1 VAKIVWHSCAPW
13 APSGYGT
20 QTAVWTQELLR
31 MGHEVIISSYW
42 GLSGS
47 PTQWNGM
54 PVLPGFGSNYCTTS
68 LHQHCKMTSPDLVI
82 TLGDVWVLDPN
93 LLSELP
99 LAHWLP
105 ADCRPMSTADR
116 VNVEASGAQLIAM
129 SRFGYDR
136 FRAAGFDPVYVPHGI
151 DLDVFALP
159 EGKKELRE
167 MMGVDPD
174 AFVVGIN
181 GANNDAI
188 RKGLPEQMLA
198 FARFAKSHPD
208 ALLAL
213 HSGVHT
219 DGGQDLEALAESLGI
234 THLVRTVDQYRYAA
248 GLIRPEELAEWYG
261 MLDVL
266 SACAFGEGFGIPI
279 MEAQACGTPVIT
291 TAASSMS
298 ELNPLGTEVNGE
310 PFWNGVHKGWWVKP
324 SVTEIA
330 IAYEKAY
337 QDRNQV
343 DHARLREF
351 AGEYSVE
358 NVSEK
363 YMKPAVS
370 ELLKRME
377 ARRM

>member
-1 VAKIVWHSCAPW
+1 
-13 APSGYGT
+13 
-20 QTAVWTQELLR
+20 
-31 MGHEVIISSYW
+31 M
-42 GLSGS
+42 
-47 PTQWNGM
+47 
-54 PVLPGFGSNYCTTS
+54 
-68 LHQHCKMTSPDLVI
+68 
-82 TLGDVWVLDPN
+82 
-93 LLSELP
+93 
-99 LAHWLP
+99 
-105 ADCRPMSTADR
+105 
-116 VNVEASGAQLIAM
+116 
-129 SRFGYDR
+129 
-136 FRAAGFDPVYVPHGI
+136 
-151 DLDVFALP
+151 
-159 EGKKELRE
+159 
-167 MMGVDPD
+167 
-174 AFVVGIN
+174 
-181 GANNDAI
+181 
-188 RKGLPEQMLA
+188 
-198 FARFAKSHPD
+198 
-208 ALLAL
+208 
-213 HSGVHT
+213 
-219 DGGQDLEALAESLGI
+219 
-234 THLVRTVDQYRYAA
+234 RTVDQYRYAA

-330 IAYEKAY
+330 TAYEKAY

-370 ELLKRME
+370 ELLERME